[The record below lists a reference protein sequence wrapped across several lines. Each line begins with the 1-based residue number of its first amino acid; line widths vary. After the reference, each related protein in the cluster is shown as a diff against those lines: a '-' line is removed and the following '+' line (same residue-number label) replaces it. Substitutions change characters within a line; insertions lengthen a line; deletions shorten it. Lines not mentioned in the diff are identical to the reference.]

1 MNHRPKIRLNRSSV
15 QFDHRPLC
23 SLFLFSRR
31 KDLDFSPLFFS
42 NEMFDREQLLA
53 RYRKIEGGK
62 VAASDRIFREIKHS
76 GTQVRSCFQSK
87 SI

>member
-62 VAASDRIFREIKHS
+62 VAASDRIFREIKRWNT
-76 GTQVRSCFQSK
+76 GA
-87 SI
+87 